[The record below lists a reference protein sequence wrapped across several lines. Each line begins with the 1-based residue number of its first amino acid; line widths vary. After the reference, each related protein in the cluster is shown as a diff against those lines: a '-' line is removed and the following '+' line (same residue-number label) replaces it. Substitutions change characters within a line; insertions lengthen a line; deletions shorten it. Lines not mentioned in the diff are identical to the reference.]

1 MYISVGGASAA
12 LAASATATVSKTG
25 WPRFDAGPLASVSGA
40 KRPSFELLTFI
51 YQVTAT
57 TGDDDDDA
65 EDDASGHEFTGVV
78 AVDESGWVV
87 WYYQSG
93 YGAYGGL
100 PQVWDFLPASQN
112 YSMVLLEVGYD
123 KGWKADDDA
132 APYWKANSVLLQ
144 VSADGALE
152 HQYVQAC
159 SGSPL
164 NFNQLTHEM
173 RVDHTSPDLR
183 VLVTRSKM
191 KMLPNVT
198 VNVRTGRDT
207 TSSSRE
213 NRFGGVEI
221 AAWHRADGTL
231 QPLYDLWDYASPD
244 DADWNPTTT
253 TWTEQHAITCQ
264 AYASNDDAASG
275 ALTPLAAGDDDDDGS
290 GSGSRGDGAAA
301 AAAANASNSSRGATA
316 SDDDDRFGV
325 SVSAVDYHHVSSVS
339 VGLDGDLLVSS
350 RNLNTVWCF
359 DAVGDGSLKW
369 TVSTSNPSASDYA
382 FERALD
388 AFYTPHDVLMLGDG
402 RLLLI
407 DDGSSRPG
415 CTEGSDYAGCWSRA
429 VLYAFDDAE
438 SKLKLQ
444 WQFEDPRGLHN
455 WSGDDYWADGA
466 DAANASAYFKAEVE
480 TRDLYNWDGGSA
492 ARLASERLLVAFTS
506 PYDSRIWDQKY
517 AMVAYEV
524 DLDGDVLVTIVVP
537 HSSDSLKHQGS
548 YRFLPMRTVAGES
561 TSPPIS
567 ISTARRR

>member
-1 MYISVGGASAA
+1 MQRTFPLSAEN
-12 LAASATATVSKTG
+12 V
-25 WPRFDAGPLASVSGA
+25 
-40 KRPSFELLTFI
+40 PSLLTFT

-207 TSSSRE
+207 TSSS
-213 NRFGGVEI
+213 
-221 AAWHRADGTL
+221 HT
-231 QPLYDLWDYASPD
+231 
-244 DADWNPTTT
+244 
-253 TWTEQHAITCQ
+253 
-264 AYASNDDAASG
+264 
-275 ALTPLAAGDDDDDGS
+275 
-290 GSGSRGDGAAA
+290 
-301 AAAANASNSSRGATA
+301 
-316 SDDDDRFGV
+316 
-325 SVSAVDYHHVSSVS
+325 
-339 VGLDGDLLVSS
+339 
-350 RNLNTVWCF
+350 
-359 DAVGDGSLKW
+359 
-369 TVSTSNPSASDYA
+369 SASSLA
-382 FERALD
+382 LRA
-388 AFYTPHDVLMLGDG
+388 G
-402 RLLLI
+402 R
-407 DDGSSRPG
+407 
-415 CTEGSDYAGCWSRA
+415 
-429 VLYAFDDAE
+429 
-438 SKLKLQ
+438 
-444 WQFEDPRGLHN
+444 
-455 WSGDDYWADGA
+455 
-466 DAANASAYFKAEVE
+466 AATCNE
-480 TRDLYNWDGGSA
+480 
-492 ARLASERLLVAFTS
+492 RLATYLWH
-506 PYDSRIWDQKY
+506 D
-517 AMVAYEV
+517 
-524 DLDGDVLVTIVVP
+524 
-537 HSSDSLKHQGS
+537 
-548 YRFLPMRTVAGES
+548 
-561 TSPPIS
+561 
-567 ISTARRR
+567 